1 MAAAGQIRSPLSSIS
16 AFHNWPKT
24 DILDKSIKIW
34 QASSS
39 AAFLFFLLS
48 SAVLPDTRQYA
59 TYKRSEP
66 AVVSL
71 FLIALD

>member
-39 AAFLFFLLS
+39 AAFLFLLS